1 MVGTILY
8 AAPEQFDRSKYT
20 DSRTDIFGL
29 GKLLYTM
36 LTGSVPEGGDLLL
49 GEEHDAYRGLA
60 IEKILYKSTSMNP
73 EDRYQSCEDMRKAL
87 SKVTISFSLIEER
100 HILAQNQFDVIE
112 QMPADDESAASD
124 NQAKNDRPEE
134 FDVFISF
141 KHTDKGEET
150 QDCRM
155 AEELFQFLTGK
166 GIRTFFSKES
176 LITMGVGNYL
186 AMIEKAIEQSK
197 VLILVGTTKEHLSA
211 NWVFL
216 EYSMY
221 VSTHEDSRMDS
232 VFLYISREMLP
243 QMDLPGAFRL
253 YSAYQKIEDI
263 VKIVENKLKSENV
276 KTVKKTDPE
285 IRKDANNLRKV
296 MSTGYILEG
305 RYLLQELVKDN
316 EYYDQYVAQ
325 DLRMG
330 NKCIVKIFFTGLVPK
345 DKINELRSLVKNEKD
360 ILIKIR
366 HVGVPNLLDY
376 VESDLYYA
384 LIMDY
389 FDSVSLIQ
397 MKQLLGKIPEKMVL
411 GWMRDL
417 CLLLQNLHSSSP
429 EVFHCNIKPSNI
441 LLGKGQEIELIN
453 FSAAVTSG
461 SQHPWFSIY
470 SRGFEDVF
478 SIGREKS
485 AQTDIFAVGLTLLVL
500 LGDGNM
506 NLKANAKNFSQG
518 AEYIINK
525 CICQPDKR
533 YKSCAEIVRD
543 IDFIS
548 FLNFREGIKK
558 IFLNVWRHI
567 LFRHQKQYKP
577 DGDFF
582 NDIFPEDSEL
592 NTSTIMIP
600 NPNGNISPAE
610 SKLESSEFPEGFFS
624 Y

>member
-1 MVGTILY
+1 M
-8 AAPEQFDRSKYT
+8 
-20 DSRTDIFGL
+20 
-29 GKLLYTM
+29 
-36 LTGSVPEGGDLLL
+36 
-49 GEEHDAYRGLA
+49 
-60 IEKILYKSTSMNP
+60 
-73 EDRYQSCEDMRKAL
+73 
-87 SKVTISFSLIEER
+87 
-100 HILAQNQFDVIE
+100 
-112 QMPADDESAASD
+112 
-124 NQAKNDRPEE
+124 
-134 FDVFISF
+134 
-141 KHTDKGEET
+141 
-150 QDCRM
+150 
-155 AEELFQFLTGK
+155 
-166 GIRTFFSKES
+166 
-176 LITMGVGNYL
+176 
-186 AMIEKAIEQSK
+186 
-197 VLILVGTTKEHLSA
+197 
-211 NWVFL
+211 
-216 EYSMY
+216 
-221 VSTHEDSRMDS
+221 
-232 VFLYISREMLP
+232 
-243 QMDLPGAFRL
+243 
-253 YSAYQKIEDI
+253 
-263 VKIVENKLKSENV
+263 
-276 KTVKKTDPE
+276 
-285 IRKDANNLRKV
+285 
-296 MSTGYILEG
+296 
-305 RYLLQELVKDN
+305 
-316 EYYDQYVAQ
+316 
-325 DLRMG
+325 
-330 NKCIVKIFFTGLVPK
+330 
-345 DKINELRSLVKNEKD
+345 KNEKD